1 MTLGGNSKM
10 KTSKYKTQSVTV
22 NLKPELDDFVRDFSK
37 ALEISMNEL
46 INNAVESYMIQMKGE
61 PVDEEIQDCGRC

>member
-1 MTLGGNSKM
+1 M

-61 PVDEEIQDCGRC
+61 SVDEEIQDCGRC

>member
-1 MTLGGNSKM
+1 M

-37 ALEISMNEL
+37 ALGISMNEL

>member
-1 MTLGGNSKM
+1 M

-61 PVDEEIQDCGRC
+61 PEDEEIQDCGRC

>member
-1 MTLGGNSKM
+1 M